1 MEAPLHGG
9 AEGLCVVA
17 DVLPG
22 EGQSASARGGCRSGP
37 LVRALLV
44 ALLLPGEVAVGGTQ
58 PPLAFG
64 GAESPQLV
72 AALAGVLGGDCEVV
86 LPLSIATVGVGEHLR
101 HGQAAPRCA
110 HPREHMVGVHAL
122 HRDASDLLW

>member
-9 AEGLCVVA
+9 AEGLRVVA

-37 LVRALLV
+37 LVLALLV
-44 ALLLPGEVAVGGTQ
+44 ALLLSGEVAVGGTQ

-64 GAESPQLV
+64 SAGRPRLM
-72 AALAGVLGGDCEVV
+72 AALAGGLAGDCKVV
-86 LPLSIATVGVGEHLR
+86 LPLSIAKVGV
-101 HGQAAPRCA
+101 
-110 HPREHMVGVHAL
+110 
-122 HRDASDLLW
+122 S